1 MSMTQVNL
9 MHVLLIGPLLYYIGD
24 TAPHTPD
31 SAYNALAALSVM
43 IVFIVRPPWFGQPAF
58 LNLVNASHY
67 LIWIALFAYI
77 AWRKNATPT
86 AVLDILRPLAIAVIA
101 IHMYF
106 LIWRALGRDPL

>member
-24 TAPHTPD
+24 TAPNTPD
-31 SAYNALAALSVM
+31 AAYNALAALSVM

-77 AWRKNATPT
+77 AWRKNATPP